1 MNWLR
6 RLLRKWLGIEAEE
19 SQQAMMRALISNLSD
34 DLEYEKKWRIELTAS
49 LRKQAS
55 AQPARKTTVYS
66 DYETSQQAALREFE
80 EK

>member
-6 RLLRKWLGIEAEE
+6 RWLREWFGIEAAWVAMASMQRSIE
-19 SQQAMMRALISNLSD
+19 SLRD

-55 AQPARKTTVYS
+55 TQPARKTTVYS